1 MTEVLSVGV
10 SELNGAQ
17 AVTLYAPP
25 DIPEGRLKYMF
36 LPEGGDA
43 GHLAAMAQ
51 YLTIGSE
58 AVVFVHESAMGL
70 LGCEIS
76 AVDFC
81 QNAIRRGVQAPT
93 RTQATSKRHSSL
105 LFTSGDGTNTVEI
118 RFPAWSGELAG
129 CEDAMQLLAMAEAL
143 YAPDVLTSV
152 NVEV

>member
-81 QNAIRRGVQAPT
+81 QNAIRRGVQADVLDDF
-93 RTQATSKRHSSL
+93 SL
-105 LFTSGDGTNTVEI
+105 LLTSGDGTNTVEI

-129 CEDAMQLLAMAEAL
+129 CEDAMQLLDMAEAL
-143 YAPDVLTSV
+143 YAPNVLTSV

>member
-25 DIPEGRLKYMF
+25 DIPEAPLKYMF

-58 AVVFVHESAMGL
+58 AIVFVHESAMAL
-70 LGCEIS
+70 LGCEVS
-76 AVDFC
+76 AIDFL
-81 QNAIRRGVQAPT
+81 QAAIRRGVQGDVLVENGGA
-93 RTQATSKRHSSL
+93 SL
-105 LFTSGDGTNTVEI
+105 LLTSGDGTNTVEI

-129 CEDAMQLLAMAEAL
+129 CEDARQLLDMAEAL

>member
-25 DIPEGRLKYMF
+25 DIPEAPLKYMF

-51 YLTIGSE
+51 YLTIGNE
-58 AVVFVHESAMGL
+58 AIVFVHESAMGL
-70 LGCEIS
+70 MGCEVEAI
-76 AVDFC
+76 DFC
-81 QNAIRRGVQAPT
+81 QRAIRRGVQADVLDRLGT
-93 RTQATSKRHSSL
+93 SL
-105 LFTSGDGTNTVEI
+105 LLTSGDGTNTVEI

-129 CEDAMQLLAMAEAL
+129 CEDAMQLLDMAEAL

>member
-10 SELNGAQ
+10 SDLNGEK

-36 LPEGGDA
+36 LPPNGDA

-51 YLTIGSE
+51 YLTIGPE
-58 AVVFVHESAMGL
+58 AIVFVHESAMVA
-70 LGCEIS
+70 LGCEVE
-76 AVDFC
+76 AVFFC
-81 QNAIRRGVQAPT
+81 QAAIRRGVQADVLDD
-93 RTQATSKRHSSL
+93 SSL
-105 LFTSGDGTNTVEI
+105 LLTSKDGTSTVEI

-129 CEDAMQLLAMAEAL
+129 CEDAMQLLDMAEAL
-143 YAPDVLTSV
+143 YAPADLTSV

>member
-58 AVVFVHESAMGL
+58 AIVFVHESAMGL
-70 LGCEIS
+70 LGCEVS

-81 QNAIRRGVQAPT
+81 QNAIRRGVQADILVPPST
-93 RTQATSKRHSSL
+93 IL
-105 LFTSGDGTNTVEI
+105 CTSGDGTNTVEI

-129 CEDAMQLLAMAEAL
+129 CEDAMQLLDMAEAL
-143 YAPDVLTSV
+143 YAPNVLTSV

>member
-25 DIPEGRLKYMF
+25 DIPEAPLKYMF

-58 AVVFVHESAMGL
+58 AIVFVHESAMGL
-70 LGCEIS
+70 LGCEVS

-81 QNAIRRGVQAPT
+81 QAAIRRGVQADLRPDF
-93 RTQATSKRHSSL
+93 SSIL
-105 LFTSGDGTNTVEI
+105 LTSGDGSNTVEI
-118 RFPAWSGELAG
+118 RFPAWTRELAG
-129 CEDAMQLLAMAEAL
+129 CEDAMQLLDMAEAL

-152 NVEV
+152 NL

>member
-51 YLTIGSE
+51 YLTIGSL
-58 AVVFVHESAMGL
+58 HMHQ
-70 LGCEIS
+70 GCASGCVPS
-76 AVDFC
+76 AV
-81 QNAIRRGVQAPT
+81 G
-93 RTQATSKRHSSL
+93 K
-105 LFTSGDGTNTVEI
+105 
-118 RFPAWSGELAG
+118 
-129 CEDAMQLLAMAEAL
+129 
-143 YAPDVLTSV
+143 
-152 NVEV
+152 